1 MSGCCCLCCAGG
13 TLVPYM
19 LDEEK
24 NWAMSMDSLRDAV
37 KKARSEGKAVRGL
50 VFINPG
56 AQSMFV

>member
-1 MSGCCCLCCAGG
+1 
-13 TLVPYM
+13 M

-56 AQSMFV
+56 A

>member
-1 MSGCCCLCCAGG
+1 
-13 TLVPYM
+13 M

-56 AQSMFV
+56 ARRGMVHNST